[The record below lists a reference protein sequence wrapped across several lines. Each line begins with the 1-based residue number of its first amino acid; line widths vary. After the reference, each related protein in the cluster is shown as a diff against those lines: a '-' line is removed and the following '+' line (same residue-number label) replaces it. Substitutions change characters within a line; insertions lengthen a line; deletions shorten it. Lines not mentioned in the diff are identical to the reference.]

1 MDVQV
6 VELVLAL
13 QLLGVLNAGC
23 AEIDAGDVSGR
34 PANGIF
40 CGLRGAA
47 AGNEYRVVLAVRS
60 RGPEE
65 MKISPAP
72 FALLPTPPIG
82 IEVIDGRGI
91 RIPLVEGLYFHRR
104 TLTVASQL
112 CTDNST
118 ESVSFA
124 RCVRAQHFRP
134 FPAGRTPRGEL

>member
-72 FALLPTPPIG
+72 FAVLPPPPIG
-82 IEVIDGRGI
+82 VEVIDGRGV
-91 RIPLVEGLYFHRR
+91 RIPLVEGLNFHRR
-104 TLTVASQL
+104 PHMLLADYALTTAQSR
-112 CTDNST
+112 
-118 ESVSFA
+118 SVSRGA
-124 RCVRAQHFRP
+124 REGRFRSIP
-134 FPAGRTPRGEL
+134 H